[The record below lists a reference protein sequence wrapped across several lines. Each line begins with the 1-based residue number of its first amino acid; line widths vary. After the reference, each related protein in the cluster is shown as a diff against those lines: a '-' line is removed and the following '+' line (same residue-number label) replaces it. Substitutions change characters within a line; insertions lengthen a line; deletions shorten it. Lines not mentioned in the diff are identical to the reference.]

1 MRNLRHTVSLT
12 AVVLLTGAAMACAP
26 DRSPTAPSLGASDVG
41 AVRTSVSSAAAASSP
56 TWSVVGLR
64 RTRPLRTDLTVT
76 QVIGPRGGRL
86 DHAAAGF
93 SLEVP
98 AGAVAKATT
107 FRVTALAGE
116 TVAYDFGPDG
126 SVFPKA
132 LRATQDLRNTNAPRL
147 PRNVAFAL
155 GQVDAAGRLMAGAT
169 QEVTGTMDRTGLSVS
184 FGIPHFSG
192 WIILWRDGSGSDSTE
207 VP

>member
-12 AVVLLTGAAMACAP
+12 AVVLLTGTAMACAP

-41 AVRTSVSSAAAASSP
+41 AVRTSVSGAAATK

-64 RTRPLRTDLTVT
+64 RAHPLRTDLTVT
-76 QVIGPRGGRL
+76 RVIGPRGGRL
-86 DHAAAGF
+86 DHEAAGF
-93 SLEVP
+93 TLEVP
-98 AGAVAKATT
+98 AGAVATPTT

-116 TVAYDFGPDG
+116 MVAYDFGPDG

-132 LRATQDLRNTNAPRL
+132 LRATQDLRNTSAPRL
-147 PRNVAFAL
+147 PRNVSFTL
-155 GQVDAAGRLMAGAT
+155 GQIGADGKLLAAPT
-169 QEVTGTMDRTGLSVS
+169 QEVTGTVDRTGRSVS

-192 WIILWRDGSGSDSTE
+192 WIVMWRDGRGGDSTE